1 MGYLGKARGIRVC
14 LKSMECGFMD
24 VGAVG
29 VCVGCVGWNVCM
41 SEELE
46 VRIRIE
52 SQGLD
57 KVWGY
62 RARFRFRIK
71 A

>member
-1 MGYLGKARGIRVC
+1 MFEVDGMWIYGCGCCGCVC
-14 LKSMECGFMD
+14 
-24 VGAVG
+24 G

>member
-29 VCVGCVGWNVCM
+29 VCVGCVWG
-41 SEELE
+41 
-46 VRIRIE
+46 
-52 SQGLD
+52 
-57 KVWGY
+57 VWGGMC
-62 RARFRFRIK
+62 A
-71 A
+71 